1 MSDHRETGH
10 TRKGEAGQRSDQDRQ
25 DRNDPLVLID
35 ECLAAIPDDDPRQKI
50 LFRLRHLLLQEGV
63 VRQQREAEFKK
74 ISEVVAKLTAPANR
88 IGTLLELPAEGLARI
103 VVGGAE
109 YYTNVDPRVPAAD
122 LKIGTQILV
131 NEAYALIK
139 TLGYDRSGPVLK
151 VAETLPDGRL
161 RFEQEP
167 GRQALI
173 LQRSSDLMGI
183 ELKAGDEVRI
193 DPSHRIAIERLEDR
207 KADTHLLDEVP
218 TVTWEQIGGQQAAI
232 AAIRKAIEYPL
243 LHAETFAQYRFTQ
256 PKGFL
261 LYGPPGCG
269 KTLIG
274 QAAAASLSKL
284 VSEAQPDST
293 EHSPV
298 HPPTP
303 HAPRRVSD
311 PIHTSDPITGGVFL
325 HVKGP
330 EILNMWLGESERM
343 VRDLFAQARAR
354 RKAGSLPFIFIDEA
368 ESILGTRRAMR
379 AFNISN
385 TLVPMFCSEMDGIE
399 SLREVVIILASN
411 RPDLIDP
418 AVLRP
423 GRIDR
428 KIKVGRPG
436 KEEAAEILRVYLT
449 PELPLDPSLVAA
461 HRGDKEA
468 ACGSLISQT
477 VDAVFRR
484 TDDTR
489 LLSIRLRSGQ
499 HKILYR
505 GDLVSGAILASIVQ
519 RAKER
524 AIERTIAIR
533 PPLGGELAA
542 EEAAGAVGYGGLTVD
557 DLLISTNAEFRE
569 GEMLPPDDAAEEWLK
584 LLDHHPEQVV
594 GISLFRKGRMGEERL
609 MGQII

>member
-1 MSDHRETGH
+1 
-10 TRKGEAGQRSDQDRQ
+10 
-25 DRNDPLVLID
+25 
-35 ECLAAIPDDDPRQKI
+35 
-50 LFRLRHLLLQEGV
+50 
-63 VRQQREAEFKK
+63 
-74 ISEVVAKLTAPANR
+74 
-88 IGTLLELPAEGLARI
+88 LLELPAEGLARI

-109 YYTNVDPRVPAAD
+109 YYTNVDPRVPPAD

-139 TLGYDRSGPVLK
+139 TLGYDRNGPVLR
-151 VAETLPDGRL
+151 VADSLPDGRI

-173 LQRSSDLMGI
+173 LQRGSDLAGV

-193 DPSHRIAIERLEDR
+193 DPSHRIAIERLADKQADR
-207 KADTHLLDEVP
+207 HLLDEVP
-218 TVTWEQIGGQQAAI
+218 TVTWEQIGGQKAAI
-232 AAIRKAIEYPL
+232 EAIRKAIEYPL
-243 LHAETFAQYRFTQ
+243 LHGKTFEQFKFTQ

-284 VSEAQPDST
+284 VGESQETQP
-293 EHSPV
+293 SPDR
-298 HPPTP
+298 
-303 HAPRRVSD
+303 PRV
-311 PIHTSDPITGGVFL
+311 TGGAFL

-330 EILNMWLGESERM
+330 EILNMWLGESERI

-354 RKAGSLPFIFIDEA
+354 RKAGLLPFIFIDEA
-368 ESILGTRRAMR
+368 ESVLGTRRAMR
-379 AFNISN
+379 SFNINN

-399 SLREVVIILASN
+399 SLRDVVIILASN

-428 KIKVGRPG
+428 KIKVARPG
-436 KEEAAEILRVYLT
+436 RDEAADILKVYLT
-449 PELPLDPSLVAA
+449 ADLPLDRSLLAA
-461 HRGDKEA
+461 HGGDRAEA
-468 ACGSLISQT
+468 IFSK
-477 VDAVFRR
+477 
-484 TDDTR
+484 TDQNR
-489 LLSIRLRSGQ
+489 LLSVRLRSGQ
-499 HKILYR
+499 NKVLYR
-505 GDLVSGAILASIVQ
+505 ADLVSGAILASIVQ

-524 AIERTIAIR
+524 AIERVI
-533 PPLGGELAA
+533 G
-542 EEAAGAVGYGGLTVD
+542 AAGGDAGLTED
-557 DLLISTNAEFRE
+557 DLMTSINAEFRE

-594 GISLFRKGRMGEERL
+594 GIASFRKGRQAEERL
-609 MGQII
+609 IGPII